1 MAEISK
7 NNTERAI
14 DELENLFLLD
24 LLPETAK
31 EAQELFESEKI
42 DTTELKEKSR
52 QIFRGLL
59 SQFDDDWRNVPD
71 EVLEAQRT
79 SLLEKKVQK
88 GLSRE
93 LLLKKIREITQTLTV
108 RGLSSPLTAGVAHR
122 NLKRES
128 TGDLA
133 SLLRQLEHIAEE
145 AGIDLGE

>member
-1 MAEISK
+1 MTKTDK

-24 LLPETAK
+24 LIPESAE
-31 EAQELFESEKI
+31 EAQELFENEKI

-59 SQFDDDWRNVPD
+59 SQFDDDWRNIPD
-71 EVLEAQRT
+71 EVLEAQKV
-79 SLLEKKVQK
+79 SLLEKKVRK

-93 LLLKKIREITQTLTV
+93 SLLKKIQELTEALTV
-108 RGLSSPLTAGVAHR
+108 KGLSSPLTAGVAHR
-122 NLKRES
+122 NLERES

-133 SLLRQLEHIAEE
+133 SLLRQLEHVAEE
-145 AGIDLGE
+145 AGIDLEE